1 MLKQIKLATKR
12 SDLNGFS
19 LAEAT
24 ITTAIIGTLSSIAYP
39 VYLNATNV
47 STQRMAQAEIVAIPP
62 IISAYTNET
71 GILPTTWD
79 DLASISVIATN
90 SGPATGDINT
100 PIILAT
106 SKYELTIEGP
116 TESIYTL
123 TATPLIKGTE
133 DDEIAVNPDT
143 EIENIF
149 GIQSCF
155 NISNGASDIKRGKLS
170 EIADTLNCG

>member
-1 MLKQIKLATKR
+1 MFPQTQKIEFKKGAL
-12 SDLNGFS
+12 GFS

-39 VYLNATNV
+39 IYFSAINT
-47 STQRMAQAEIVAIPP
+47 STQRMAKAEVVSIPP

-71 GILPTTWD
+71 GVLPTTWD
-79 DLASISVIATN
+79 DLASISLITSN
-90 SGPATGDINT
+90 SGQASGDINT
-100 PIILAT
+100 PIILPT
-106 SKYELTIEGP
+106 SKYELTVEGP

-123 TATPLIKGTE
+123 TATPLIKVTE
-133 DDEIAVNPDT
+133 DDEAAVNPDS
-143 EIENIF
+143 ENENIL

-155 NISNGASDIKRGKLS
+155 NISNGASDIKSGKLS

>member
-1 MLKQIKLATKR
+1 MPSQHHEPKR
-12 SDLNGFS
+12 LSHKDGFS
-19 LAEAT
+19 LTET
-24 ITTAIIGTLSSIAYP
+24 IVTTAIIGLASSIAYP
-39 VYLNATNV
+39 VYLNATNI
-47 STQRMAQAEIVAIPP
+47 STQRMAKTEIVAIPP

-90 SGPATGDINT
+90 SGPASGDINT

-123 TATPLIKGTE
+123 TATPLIKGSE
-133 DDEIAVNPDT
+133 DDEVAVSPDT
-143 EIENIF
+143 ENENIF

-155 NISNGASDIKRGKLS
+155 NISNGASDIKSGKLS